1 MLTWLYTQQETNVK
15 SLSHS
20 THKINSKRIIDLQV
34 TAIELSEENLSVNLD
49 DSEFQNAFIDVTGNE
64 QEGGGE
70 SWERGREGEEMEEWR
85 GLENTYWSST
95 AFKNFE
101 LLCFKGHGI

>member
-1 MLTWLYTQQETNVK
+1 M
-15 SLSHS
+15 
-20 THKINSKRIIDLQV
+20 
-34 TAIELSEENLSVNLD
+34 
-49 DSEFQNAFIDVTGNE
+49 TGNE

-70 SWERGREGEEMEEWR
+70 SWERGREGEEMEEWI